1 MEVSLDDGHD
11 GSLHRLVSSIV
22 VPRPIGWMST
32 VDGAGRPNLAPF
44 SYFNVASTEPPV
56 LVFSAEQ
63 RDDGSMKDTPA
74 NVVETGEF
82 VYNLVT
88 ESLLERVDRTS
99 APLPPDENE
108 FDVAG
113 LTPAPAATVEPPRV
127 AEAMAHFECEL
138 EETLDVYGNTV
149 VFGRVRHAHVSPEL
163 LEEGRVDATKVDAV
177 GRLGGPF
184 YTGIDVL
191 PTRRDFD
198 PDL

>member
-1 MEVSLDDGHD
+1 MELSLEDGHAA
-11 GSLHRLVSSIV
+11 SLHRLVSSIV

-32 VDGAGRPNLAPF
+32 VDGDGRVNLAPF

-56 LVFSAEQ
+56 LVFSAER

-88 ESLLERVDRTS
+88 EALLDRVDLTS
-99 APLPPDENE
+99 APVAPDENE
-108 FDVAG
+108 FEVAD
-113 LTPAPAATVEPPRV
+113 LTPAAAATVAPPRV
-127 AEAMAHFECEL
+127 AEAKAHFECEL

-149 VFGRVRHAHVSPEL
+149 VFGRVMHAHVAPDL
-163 LEEGRVDATKVDAV
+163 LDAGDVDATKVDAV

-184 YTGIDVL
+184 YTGVDVL
-191 PTRRDFD
+191 PTRRNFD